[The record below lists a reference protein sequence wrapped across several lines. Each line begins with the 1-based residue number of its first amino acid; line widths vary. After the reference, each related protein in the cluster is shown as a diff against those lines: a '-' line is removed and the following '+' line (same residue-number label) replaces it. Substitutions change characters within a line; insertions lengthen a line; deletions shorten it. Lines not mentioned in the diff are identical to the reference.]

1 MRRAILLF
9 LLVLSAAGYGQA
21 KGKDKTVRSESER
34 SAAKQPTTDKTTA
47 VDKSKQA
54 TAEKAKITVPDPSVS
69 EQAKQN
75 LKSLTDKLKPS
86 AAKDTV
92 KATVAV
98 EPEIIFNDSVIAV
111 KGKFRPYKKNVHA
124 SYYHNKF
131 NGKRTASGKKFSNK
145 GYTAAHRKLP
155 FGTILRI
162 TNEENGKSVIVEVI
176 DRGPFSRGREID
188 LTNRAF
194 MEIASNKN
202 SGSMNVKIEIMD

>member
-34 SAAKQPTTDKTTA
+34 SAAKQVTTDKTTA
-47 VDKSKQA
+47 VDKSKQTA
-54 TAEKAKITVPDPSVS
+54 AEKSKTTVP
-69 EQAKQN
+69 EN
-75 LKSLTDKLKPS
+75 LKTLTDKLKPS
-86 AAKDTV
+86 AAKDTL

-98 EPEIIFNDSVIAV
+98 EPEIIFNDSVIAI
-111 KGKFRPYKKNVHA
+111 KGKFRLYKKNVHA

-131 NGKRTASGKKFSNK
+131 NGKRTASGRKFSNS

-162 TNEENGKSVIVEVI
+162 TNEDNGKSVIIEVT

-194 MEIASNKN
+194 MEITSNKN
-202 SGSMNVKIEIMD
+202 SGSMNVKIEVMD